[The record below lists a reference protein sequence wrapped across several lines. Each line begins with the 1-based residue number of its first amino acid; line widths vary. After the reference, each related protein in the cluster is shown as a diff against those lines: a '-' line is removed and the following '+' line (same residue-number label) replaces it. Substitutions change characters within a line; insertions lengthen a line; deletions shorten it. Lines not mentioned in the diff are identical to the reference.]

1 MNFYDHLYFNIYK
14 SLSRTN
20 KSIPEWS
27 TIIVI
32 CILFWFNLLS
42 VTKIAEINIM
52 GLDKQQVYVAMG
64 VIFGIHYLYF
74 LFKNRITKKIERQEP
89 KTNFLSKALTM
100 GYVLGTFSLFSYITE
115 MKIEYYLILVLG
127 IISTTA
133 ITHYFYKEDKK
144 TAE

>member
-1 MNFYDHLYFNIYK
+1 
-14 SLSRTN
+14 
-20 KSIPEWS
+20 
-27 TIIVI
+27 
-32 CILFWFNLLS
+32 
-42 VTKIAEINIM
+42 M